1 MTFNGNLNGVDI
13 LSLISDNEEVAKPD
27 ALEIWTTPAYDR
39 WFLKLRDRK
48 ARAKIAQYFDA
59 VAALGRLK
67 GDLKPVGNHVT
78 EVRFNI
84 GPGYRVYLTQEG
96 DKLVLLLVGGDKS
109 SQHRD
114 IKRAKELAT
123 EWRQAHESQ

>member
-1 MTFNGNLNGVDI
+1 M
-13 LSLISDNEEVAKPD
+13 SLISDNEKAAKPD
-27 ALEIWTTPAYDR
+27 ALEIWTTPTYDR
-39 WFLKLRDRK
+39 WFSKLRDRA

-59 VAALGRLK
+59 VAALGCLR
-67 GDLKPVGNHVT
+67 GDLKAVGDSVI

-96 DKLVLLLVGGDKS
+96 EKLVLLLVGSDKS

-114 IKRAKELAT
+114 IKKARELAK
-123 EWRQAHESQ
+123 EWRQRYESQ

>member
-13 LSLISDNEEVAKPD
+13 LSLIGDNEEVAKPD

>member
-1 MTFNGNLNGVDI
+1 MTFKRNLSDVDL
-13 LSLISDNEEVAKPD
+13 LSLVSDNKDMAEPD
-27 ALEIWTTPAYDR
+27 AFEIWTTPTSDR
-39 WFLKLRDRK
+39 WFSKLRDRA

-59 VAALGRLK
+59 VAVLGHLK
-67 GDLKPVGNHVT
+67 GDLKPVGEHVT

-114 IKRAKELAT
+114 IKKARELAM
-123 EWRQAHESQ
+123 EWRRGHENQ

>member
-1 MTFNGNLNGVDI
+1 MTFDDMLNSVDI
-13 LSLISDNEEVAKPD
+13 LSLVSDNEELAEPD
-27 ALEIWTTPAYDR
+27 ALEIWTTSVYDR
-39 WFLKLRDRK
+39 WFSKLRDRA

-59 VAALGRLK
+59 VAALGRLR
-67 GDLKPVGNHVT
+67 GDLKPVGDRIT

-114 IKRAKELAT
+114 IKKARELAKE
-123 EWRQAHESQ
+123 WRRGHENQ

>member
-1 MTFNGNLNGVDI
+1 MFGGTLKGVDI
-13 LSLISDNEEVAKPD
+13 LSLISDNEEAAGPD
-27 ALEIWTTPAYDR
+27 AIEIWTTPTFDR
-39 WFLKLRDRK
+39 WFSKLRDRT

-59 VAALGRLK
+59 VAALGHLK
-67 GDLKPVGNHVT
+67 GDLKPVGGHVT

-114 IKRAKELAT
+114 IKKARELAM
-123 EWRQAHESQ
+123 EWRQEHENQ

>member
-1 MTFNGNLNGVDI
+1 MTFGERLGSVDI
-13 LSLISDNEEVAKPD
+13 LSLISDNMEAKEPD
-27 ALEIWTTPAYDR
+27 ALEIWTTPAFDR
-39 WFLKLRDRK
+39 WFSKLRDRAAK
-48 ARAKIAQYFDA
+48 AKIAQYFDA

-67 GDLKPVGNHVT
+67 GDLKPVGDHVT
-78 EVRFNI
+78 EVRFNF

-114 IKRAKELAT
+114 IRKAKELAT
-123 EWRQAHESQ
+123 EWRRGHENQ

>member
-1 MTFNGNLNGVDI
+1 MTLERKLSSVDI
-13 LSLISDNEEVAKPD
+13 LSLVSDNEEAAKPD
-27 ALEIWTTPAYDR
+27 ALEIWTTPTYDR
-39 WFLKLRDRK
+39 WFSKLRDRM

-59 VAALGRLK
+59 VAALGHLK
-67 GDLKPVGNHVT
+67 GDLKPVGDHVT

-84 GPGYRVYLTQEG
+84 GPGYRVYLTQDG

-114 IKRAKELAT
+114 IKKARELAM
-123 EWRQAHESQ
+123 EWRQAHENQ

>member
-1 MTFNGNLNGVDI
+1 MALRRNLSSVDI
-13 LSLISDNEEVAKPD
+13 LSLMSDNMKATEPD
-27 ALEIWTTPAYDR
+27 ALEIWTTSTYDR
-39 WFLKLRDRK
+39 WFSKLRDRS

-59 VAALGRLK
+59 VAVLGRLK
-67 GDLKPVGNHVT
+67 GDLKPVGDHVT

-96 DKLVLLLVGGDKS
+96 NKLVLLLVGGDKS

-114 IKRAKELAT
+114 IKKARELAM
-123 EWRQAHESQ
+123 EWRREHEDQ

>member
-1 MTFNGNLNGVDI
+1 MTYGAKLSSVDI
-13 LSLISDNEEVAKPD
+13 LSLVSDNEEQAEPD
-27 ALEIWTTPAYDR
+27 ALEIWTTSVYDR
-39 WFLKLRDRK
+39 WFSKLRDRV

-67 GDLKPVGNHVT
+67 GDLKQVGDHVT

-96 DKLVLLLVGGDKS
+96 NKLLLLLVGGDKS

-114 IKRAKELAT
+114 IEKARELAM
-123 EWRQAHESQ
+123 EWRQGHENQ

>member
-1 MTFNGNLNGVDI
+1 MMFGGTLKGVDI
-13 LSLISDNEEVAKPD
+13 LSLISDNEEAAGPD
-27 ALEIWTTPAYDR
+27 AIEIWTTPTFDR
-39 WFLKLRDRK
+39 WFSKLRDRT

-59 VAALGRLK
+59 VAALGHLK
-67 GDLKPVGNHVT
+67 GDLKPVGGHVT

-114 IKRAKELAT
+114 IKKARELAM
-123 EWRQAHESQ
+123 EWRQEHENQ

>member
-1 MTFNGNLNGVDI
+1 MMFGGTLKGVDI
-13 LSLISDNEEVAKPD
+13 LSLISDNEEAAGPD
-27 ALEIWTTPAYDR
+27 AIEIWTTPTFDR
-39 WFLKLRDRK
+39 WCSKLRDRT

-59 VAALGRLK
+59 VAALGHLK
-67 GDLKPVGNHVT
+67 GDLKPVGGHVT

-114 IKRAKELAT
+114 IKKARELAM
-123 EWRQAHESQ
+123 EWRQEHENQ

>member
-1 MTFNGNLNGVDI
+1 MTFGKNLKGVDI
-13 LSLISDNEEVAKPD
+13 LSLMSDNMEIAEPD
-27 ALEIWTTPAYDR
+27 ALEIWTTSAYDR
-39 WFLKLRDRK
+39 WFSKLRDRA

-59 VAALGRLK
+59 VTALGRLK
-67 GDLKPVGNHVT
+67 GDLKPVGDRVT

-114 IKRAKELAT
+114 IKKARELAT
-123 EWRQAHESQ
+123 EWRKAHENQ

>member
-1 MTFNGNLNGVDI
+1 MAFEGKLSSVDI
-13 LSLISDNEEVAKPD
+13 LSLVSDNMEVAEPD
-27 ALEIWTTPAYDR
+27 ALEIWTTPTYDR
-39 WFLKLRDRK
+39 WFSKLRER
-48 ARAKIAQYFDA
+48 AVRAKIAQYFDA

-84 GPGYRVYLTQEG
+84 GPGYRVYLTQE
-96 DKLVLLLVGGDKS
+96 DNKLVLLLVGGDKS

-114 IKRAKELAT
+114 IKKAMELAM
-123 EWRQAHESQ
+123 EWRQGHENQ

>member
-1 MTFNGNLNGVDI
+1 MTLERKLSSVDI
-13 LSLISDNEEVAKPD
+13 LSLVSDNEEAAKPD
-27 ALEIWTTPAYDR
+27 ALEIWTTPTYDR
-39 WFLKLRDRK
+39 WFSKLRDRM

-59 VAALGRLK
+59 VAALGHLK
-67 GDLKPVGNHVT
+67 GDLKPVGDHVT

-84 GPGYRVYLTQEG
+84 GPGYRVYLTQDG

-114 IKRAKELAT
+114 IKKARELAM
-123 EWRQAHESQ
+123 EWRQANENQ